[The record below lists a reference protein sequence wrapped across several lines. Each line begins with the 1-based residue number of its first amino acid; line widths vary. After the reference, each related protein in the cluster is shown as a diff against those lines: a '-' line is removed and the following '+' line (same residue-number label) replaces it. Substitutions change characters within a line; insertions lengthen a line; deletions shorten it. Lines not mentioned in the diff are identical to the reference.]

1 MEDSFKL
8 LAGKIK
14 DNLKAFGLGKPSE
27 VQQKAIP
34 AILEGR
40 NVLCIAPVGSGKT
53 EAALLPV
60 LSMFLEKQGTG
71 LSVLYVT
78 PLRALNRD
86 LLLRMERWADALQ
99 LRIAVRHG
107 DTSAKERS
115 EQLKQPPNVLITT
128 PETLQA
134 ILPAPKFGE
143 HLRNV
148 RFVIIDE
155 VHELCEDERGA
166 QLSIALERLAQRA
179 GEFQRIGLSA
189 TVGEPEKAA
198 RFLCGKRQCEIINA
212 AQQRAME
219 MRVESPS
226 ADDADAL
233 LSEKLALDAGAVA
246 RLRFLDALAREH
258 APVLAFVNTRSIA
271 ETLSS
276 RLRVLHDAE
285 RSGRSAGVHHG
296 SLSRDVRLAAESAFK
311 AGKTDVLVATSS
323 LELGIDI
330 GSIEVVAQYL
340 SPRQVGRLVQRVGRS
355 GHRAWLTPRGVVI
368 ASDAEDCMEAM
379 VVARR
384 ACNGLL
390 ESTAVQSNALDVLA
404 HQLAGIAMDLKR
416 CDIAQA
422 LAIVT
427 ASYPFAHITE
437 LQLRRVLSQLASE
450 RLIWLDSD
458 AFGRNRNTFAYYF
471 ENLSM
476 IPDERKYLVKNAV
489 TNADISLLDEKFV
502 ASYVEPR
509 SVFITKGVPWQ
520 VIDIA
525 EREIIVEPSADI
537 TAAIPDWEG
546 EEIPVPFDVAQEVGV
561 LRARIARKLARNEG
575 FADIASEYRASGSA
589 MRKAVALI
597 AAQAKSV
604 VPDDKTIVIEAIGNI
619 VAINACIGSRANEAL
634 GRALSALLISTAGAS
649 VRMKADAYRIIFELP
664 GDADAAR
671 IEQMLRG
678 FAPEH
683 LRTVL
688 ERSLLGSALFR
699 YKFMQVAKKFGF
711 ISKSAD
717 VRIGI
722 KRLVEA
728 AKDTPLRDE
737 ALREIYCDYLDVE
750 ACEDVLRKIR
760 SGEMRVVSLR
770 SAEPTPISN
779 AGIMRALSM
788 PELLAPAEPTR
799 EIVEAFRAHIVGKR
813 IKLFCTYC
821 FASQHAKIA
830 ELPDAIKCN
839 ACGSPLVAPVREDD
853 MLARKARQGKTL
865 NADEKKRLQEIKTV
879 AGLVETHGKRAVTAL
894 ATYGVGAKTA
904 ARILRRLHRDERAF
918 FGELLEAQKTFIR
931 TKRFWR

>member
-1 MEDSFKL
+1 MEDSFEL
-8 LAGKIK
+8 LAERVKG
-14 DNLKAFGLGKPSE
+14 NLKAFGMEKPSE

-34 AILEGR
+34 VILAGR
-40 NVLCIAPVGSGKT
+40 NLLCIAPVGSGKT

-60 LSMFLEKQGTG
+60 LSMLLQKQCTG

-86 LLLRMERWADALQ
+86 LLLRMERWAEALQ

-107 DTSAKERS
+107 DTAAKERA

-143 HLRNV
+143 HLRSV

-179 GEFQRIGLSA
+179 AFQRIGLSA

-219 MRVESPS
+219 MCVESPS
-226 ADDADAL
+226 AGGSDATLA
-233 LSEKLALDAGAVA
+233 EKLALDAGAVA
-246 RLRFLDALAREH
+246 RLRFLDALAQEH

-276 RLRVLHDAE
+276 RMRVLHDAE

-296 SLSRDVRLAAESAFK
+296 SLARDVRLAAESAFK
-311 AGKTDVLVATSS
+311 AGKTDVLIATSS

-355 GHRAWLTPRGVVI
+355 GHRSWLTPRGVVI

-384 ACNGLL
+384 ACSGLL

-416 CDIAQA
+416 CSVEQA
-422 LAIVT
+422 LRIT
-427 ASYPFAHITE
+427 AAAYPFEGITE
-437 LQLRRVLSQLASE
+437 SQLRRVLSQLASE
-450 RLIWLDSD
+450 RLIWLEAN

-476 IPDERKYLVKNAV
+476 IPDERKYIVRNAV
-489 TNADISLLDEKFV
+489 TNADISLLDERFV

-520 VIDIA
+520 VIDVA

-546 EEIPVPFDVAQEVGV
+546 EEIPVPFAVAQEVGA
-561 LRARIARKLARNEG
+561 LRARIARKLAKKEG
-575 FADIASEYRASGSA
+575 FGDVAAEYRASGSA

-604 VPDDKTIVIEAIGNI
+604 LPDDKTILVEATGSIA
-619 VAINACIGSRANEAL
+619 VINACVGSRANEAL
-634 GRALSALLISTAGAS
+634 GRALSALLVSAAGAS
-649 VRMKADAYRIIFELP
+649 VRMKADAYRIVFELP
-664 GDADAAR
+664 GEADAAR
-671 IEQMLRG
+671 IERMLRG

-683 LRTVL
+683 LRSVL
-688 ERSLLGSALFR
+688 ERSLLGSSLFR

-711 ISKSAD
+711 VSKSAD
-717 VRIGI
+717 VRMSI

-750 ACEDVLRKIR
+750 ACEDILRKIR
-760 SGEMRVVSLR
+760 SAEMRVVSLR

-779 AGIMRALSM
+779 AGIMRALST

-799 EIVEAFRAHIVGKR
+799 EIVEAFKAHITGKR
-813 IKLFCTYC
+813 IKLFCTHC
-821 FASQHAKIA
+821 FATQHAKIA
-830 ELPDAIKCN
+830 ELPDAPRCS
-839 ACGSPLVAPVREDD
+839 ACGSPLVAAVREEDA
-853 MLARKARQGKTL
+853 LARKMKQGKTL
-865 NADEKKRLQEIKTV
+865 SADEAKQLRELKTV
-879 AGLVETHGKRAVTAL
+879 AGLVETHGKRAITAL

-904 ARILRRLHRDERAF
+904 ARILRRLQRDERAF
-918 FGELLEAQKTFIR
+918 FAELLEAQKTFIR
-931 TKRFWR
+931 TKRFWG